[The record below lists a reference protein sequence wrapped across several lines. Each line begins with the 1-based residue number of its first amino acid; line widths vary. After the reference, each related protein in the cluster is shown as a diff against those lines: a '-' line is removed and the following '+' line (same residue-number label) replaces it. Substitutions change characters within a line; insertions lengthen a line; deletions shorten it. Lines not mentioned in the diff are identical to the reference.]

1 MKKCT
6 HVSDAKMIRGKGR
19 VVNRP
24 GYSKGKEYP
33 KYFVYIPIEVA
44 RDSAF
49 PFREGDE
56 VEVIVDMEENRLII
70 EKSKDSENVKKNTE
84 K

>member
-1 MKKCT
+1 MRKCT
-6 HVSDAKMIRGKGR
+6 HVSDTKMIRGKGR

-49 PFREGDE
+49 PFQEGDE
-56 VEVIVDMEENRLII
+56 VEVIVDMENNRLIV

>member
-1 MKKCT
+1 
-6 HVSDAKMIRGKGR
+6 MIKGKGKI
-19 VVNRP
+19 VNRP

-33 KYFVYIPIEVA
+33 KYFVYVPAEVF

-56 VEVIVDMEENRLII
+56 VEVIIDQGSNRLII
-70 EKSKDSENVKKNTE
+70 EKVKNIKNSQ
-84 K
+84 

>member
-1 MKKCT
+1 MLK
-6 HVSDAKMIRGKGR
+6 GKGKL
-19 VVNRP
+19 VNRP
-24 GYSKGKEYP
+24 SYAKNKKYP

-56 VEVIVDMEENRLII
+56 IEVTVDMENNQVIL
-70 EKSKDSENVKKNTE
+70 KKVE
-84 K
+84 

>member
-6 HVSDAKMIRGKGR
+6 HVSDTKMIRGKGR
-19 VVNRP
+19 LVNRP

-49 PFREGDE
+49 PFQEGDE
-56 VEVIVDMEENRLII
+56 VEIIVDTENKRLIV
-70 EKSKDSENVKKNTE
+70 EKSRKTV
-84 K
+84 

>member
-1 MKKCT
+1 
-6 HVSDAKMIRGKGR
+6 MIRGKGR

-49 PFREGDE
+49 PFQEGDE
-56 VEVIVDMEENRLII
+56 VEVIVDMENNRLII
-70 EKSKDSENVKKNTE
+70 EKCKDSENVKKNTE